1 MQTNAPAGSEFVDQ
15 YNRAVTFGQISVQS
29 GTPVTPYSPVALPA
43 VKTPNYVGVYANGA
57 SGSATGPGTR
67 NRRFSL
73 LYLPA
78 DGSLNTI
85 AFRTSAT
92 APASNI
98 NVHLALWRVGTNGL
112 PSDLIVGVIGT
123 TGTVSDTMRPSS
135 ISDTPVTAGFHYL
148 SFTPQAALGGGT
160 ITSFNPTVDGIYGSI
175 FGKNTDLAAAPSV
188 LSYTA
193 TTYNQTTHEAFTF
206 SVANFINMGVR
217 YA

>member
-78 DGSLNTI
+78 DG
-85 AFRTSAT
+85 RT
-92 APASNI
+92 
-98 NVHLALWRVGTNGL
+98 
-112 PSDLIVGVIGT
+112 
-123 TGTVSDTMRPSS
+123 
-135 ISDTPVTAGFHYL
+135 
-148 SFTPQAALGGGT
+148 
-160 ITSFNPTVDGIYGSI
+160 
-175 FGKNTDLAAAPSV
+175 
-188 LSYTA
+188 
-193 TTYNQTTHEAFTF
+193 
-206 SVANFINMGVR
+206 
-217 YA
+217 